1 MQLKNSYMYYISAI
15 KPEMCKKIISHGLS
29 KMVVDESKGVS
40 KIASTFDGKE
50 KGGTDA
56 KGNKVSSTMMSGGA
70 TRETLAKR
78 GIDSEKTYVR
88 DSEISWLNDKWIYD
102 IFHPYIHHAN
112 QQAGWNWKWD
122 FSESF
127 QFTVYHGRKQ
137 NGGFYGW
144 HADGSSDFKS
154 IYRAAI
160 KVKEGNEKKGIAPT
174 FKPPKRDEKGFVVMR
189 ADGKPEPDMRAADIP
204 LKRDKKSLAPGFTD
218 NVAMWDKVRKI
229 SMTVNLTDPKNYAGG
244 NLKFDLG
251 AHAGNK
257 RFKVCEEIRPMG
269 SIIIFPSFTY
279 HCVTPV
285 TRGTRYSLVL
295 WSLGKPWQ

>member
-1 MQLKNSYMYYISAI
+1 MQLKNSYMYYLSAI

-29 KMVVDESKGVS
+29 KMVIEESKGHS
-40 KIASTFDGKE
+40 KVASTFDGKE
-50 KGGTDA
+50 KGGTDM
-56 KGNKVSSTMMSGGA
+56 KGNKTANIATGGA
-70 TRETLAKR
+70 NREQLARK
-78 GIDSEKTYVR
+78 GIDIDKAYVR
-88 DSEISWLNDKWIYD
+88 DSEVSWLNDKWLYD

-112 QQAGWNWKWD
+112 QQAGWNWQWN

-127 QFTVYHGRKQ
+127 QFTVYHGRKE

-154 IYRAAI
+154 IYKAAI
-160 KVKEGNEKKGIAPT
+160 KVKDKPVQ
-174 FKPPKRDEKGFVVMR
+174 FKPPKRDSKGFVVMR
-189 ADGKPEPDMRAADIP
+189 PDGKPEPDMRAADIP

-218 NVAMWDKVRKI
+218 NIHMWDKVRKL
-229 SMTVNLTDPKNYAGG
+229 SMTVNLTKPENYAGG

-251 AHAGNK
+251 AHAGKK
-257 RFKVCEEIRPMG
+257 RFKVCEEIRPQG
-269 SIIIFPSFTY
+269 SVIIFPSFTY

-295 WSLGKPWQ
+295 WSLGRPWQ

>member
-1 MQLKNSYMYYISAI
+1 MQLKNSYMYYLSAI

-29 KMVVDESKGVS
+29 KMVIDESKGIS
-40 KIASTFDGKE
+40 KNASTFDGKE
-50 KGGTDA
+50 KGGVDF
-56 KGNKVSSTMMSGGA
+56 KGNKVSNLAAGGA

-78 GIDSEKTYVR
+78 GINTEKLYVR
-88 DSEISWLNDKWIYD
+88 DSDVSWLNDKWIYD
-102 IFHPYIHHAN
+102 IFHPYVHHAN
-112 QQAGWNWKWD
+112 KQAGWNWQWD

-127 QFTVYHGRKQ
+127 QFTVYHGRKE

-154 IYRAAI
+154 MYKAAI
-160 KVKEGNEKKGIAPT
+160 KVKDKPIQ
-174 FKPPKRDEKGFVVMR
+174 FKPPKRDNKGFVVMR
-189 ADGKPEPDMRAADIP
+189 PDGRPEPDMRAADIP
-204 LKRDKKSLAPGFTD
+204 LKRDKKTLAPGFTD
-218 NVAMWDKVRKI
+218 NINMWDKVRKI

-251 AHAGNK
+251 AHAGKK
-257 RFKVCEEIRPMG
+257 RFKVCEEIRPQG

>member
-1 MQLKNSYMYYISAI
+1 MQLKNSYMYYLSAI

-29 KMVVDESKGVS
+29 KMVIEESKGHS
-40 KIASTFDGKE
+40 KVASTFDGKE
-50 KGGTDA
+50 KGGTDM
-56 KGNKVSSTMMSGGA
+56 KGNKTANIATGGA
-70 TRETLAKR
+70 NREQLARK
-78 GIDSEKTYVR
+78 GIDIDKAYVR
-88 DSEISWLNDKWIYD
+88 DSEVSWLNDKWLYD

-112 QQAGWNWKWD
+112 QQAGWNWQWN

-127 QFTVYHGRKQ
+127 QFTVYHGRKE

-144 HADGSSDFKS
+144 HADGSSDFLSTYKP
-154 IYRAAI
+154 AI
-160 KVKEGNEKKGIAPT
+160 CVKEINKKKGTPPIY
-174 FKPPKRDEKGFVVMR
+174 KPAKRDEKGYIIIR
-189 ADGKPEPDMRAADIP
+189 PDGKPEPDMKAADVP
-204 LKRDKKSLAPGFTD
+204 LRRDKEQLASGFTD
-218 NVAMWDKVRKI
+218 NIHMWDKVRKI

-251 AHAGNK
+251 AHAGKK
-257 RFKVCEEIRPMG
+257 RFKVCEEIRPTG

-295 WSLGKPWQ
+295 WSLGRPWQ

>member
-1 MQLKNSYMYYISAI
+1 MQLKSSYMYYISAI
-15 KPEMCKKIISHGLS
+15 KPEMCQKIISHGLS
-29 KMVVDESKGVS
+29 KMVIDESKGIS
-40 KIASTFDGKE
+40 KTASTFDGKE
-50 KGGTDA
+50 KGGMDQ
-56 KGNKVSSTMMSGGA
+56 KGNKVSNLATGGA
-70 TRETLAKR
+70 TRETLAKK
-78 GIDSEKTYVR
+78 GIDIDKAYVR
-88 DSEISWLNDKWIYD
+88 DSDVSWLNDKWLYD
-102 IFHPYIHHAN
+102 MFHPYVHHAN
-112 QQAGWNWKWD
+112 AQAGWNWKWD

-127 QFTVYHGRKQ
+127 QFTVYHGRKE

-154 IYRAAI
+154 MYKPAI
-160 KVKEGNEKKGIAPT
+160 KVKDKQ

-189 ADGKPEPDMRAADIP
+189 PDGKPEPDMRAADIP
-204 LKRDKKSLAPGFTD
+204 LKRDKTTLAPGFTD
-218 NVAMWDKVRKI
+218 NIHMWDKVRKL

-251 AHAGNK
+251 SHAGNK
-257 RFKVCEEIRPMG
+257 RFKVCEEIRPQG

>member
-1 MQLKNSYMYYISAI
+1 MQLKNSYMYYKSAI

-29 KMVVDESKGVS
+29 KMVVDESKGIS
-40 KIASTFDGKE
+40 KVASTFDGKE
-50 KGGTDA
+50 KGGIDF
-56 KGNKVSSTMMSGGA
+56 KGNKVSNIAAGGA

-78 GIDSEKTYVR
+78 GIKENLYVR
-88 DSEISWLNDKWIYD
+88 DSDVSWLNDKWLYD
-102 IFHPYIHHAN
+102 IFHPYVHHAN
-112 QQAGWNWKWD
+112 AQAGWNWKWD

-127 QFTVYHGRKQ
+127 QFTVYHGRKE

-154 IYRAAI
+154 MYKPAI
-160 KVKEGNEKKGIAPT
+160 KVKDKQ

-189 ADGKPEPDMRAADIP
+189 PDGKPEPDMRAADIP
-204 LKRDKKSLAPGFTD
+204 LKRDKKTLAPGFTD
-218 NVAMWDKVRKI
+218 NIHMWDKVRKI

-251 AHAGNK
+251 AHAGKK
-257 RFKVCEEIRPMG
+257 RFKVCEEIRPQG

>member
-1 MQLKNSYMYYISAI
+1 MQLKNSYMYYLSAI

-29 KMVVDESKGVS
+29 KMVIEESKGHS
-40 KIASTFDGKE
+40 KVASTFDGKE
-50 KGGTDA
+50 KGGTDM
-56 KGNKVSSTMMSGGA
+56 KGNKTANIATGGA
-70 TRETLAKR
+70 NREQLARK
-78 GIDSEKTYVR
+78 GIDIDKAYVR
-88 DSEISWLNDKWIYD
+88 DSEVSWLNDKWLYD

-112 QQAGWNWKWD
+112 QQAGWNWQWN

-127 QFTVYHGRKQ
+127 QFTVYHGRKE

-154 IYRAAI
+154 MYKAAI
-160 KVKEGNEKKGIAPT
+160 RVSSENAKVHQY
-174 FKPPKRDEKGFVVMR
+174 KPPKRDEKGFVVMR
-189 ADGKPEPDMRAADIP
+189 PDGKPEPDMKAADIP

-218 NVAMWDKVRKI
+218 NWNMWDKVRKI

-251 AHAGNK
+251 PHAGKK
-257 RFKVCEEIRPMG
+257 RYKVCEEIRPQG